1 MGGTQTLGIIKE
13 VGFPTDKVVDGKNIW
28 VTDLDASLSVLESLE
43 ITVGKGIYESS
54 FLFISIDN

>member
-28 VTDLDASLSVLESLE
+28 VTDLAASSSVLHSLH
-43 ITVGKGIYESS
+43 IIVGKGIYVCI
-54 FLFISIDN
+54 FHFIIIDR